1 MYEKAIA
8 SRIDLLHTESAFQ
21 IMARANALQSEGR
34 SIIHCEIG
42 QPDFITP
49 KNIIDAA
56 CDAMRGGYTGYTPT
70 AGYPEVRQAIADYV
84 REYKHVPAEKENVVI
99 VPGGKPV
106 MFFATQLLVNPGDEV
121 IYPNPGF
128 PIYESCIR
136 YAGGVPVPMPLLA
149 ENGFRPDWD
158 AFERSISDKTKLVI
172 INSPSNPTGG
182 VFDEADILRLSG
194 ILEKH
199 PDIFILSDEIYDR
212 LIFEGSP
219 ISIASLPGFQ
229 DRTIILDG
237 FSKTYA
243 MTGWRLGYGVMNR
256 EFAEKVELLMV
267 NSNSCAAAFSQI
279 AGKEALQGPQDS
291 VDEMREAFRKRRDFL
306 VKALN
311 EIDGITC
318 VNPHGAFY
326 TFPDISSFGLPDK
339 VFCSRLLEE
348 AGVAAAWGTAFGSYG
363 KGYMRLSCA
372 TSMENLEIAVD
383 RIAAFTKT
391 L

>member
-1 MYEKAIA
+1 MYEHALA
-8 SRIDLLHTESAFQ
+8 SRIGLLHTESAFQ
-21 IMARANALQSEGR
+21 ILAHANALEKTGR

-49 KNIIDAA
+49 PNIIDAA
-56 CDAMRGGYTGYTPT
+56 CTAMKEGYTGYTPS

-84 REYKHVPAEKENVVI
+84 REYKQVPAEKENIVI
-99 VPGGKPV
+99 VPGGKPI
-106 MFFATQLLVNPGDEV
+106 MFFTTQLLVNPGDEV

-136 YAGGVPVPMPLLA
+136 YAGALPVPMPLLA
-149 ENGFRPDWD
+149 ENGFRPDWE
-158 AFERSISDKTKLVI
+158 AFEKSISDKTKLII

-182 VFDEADILRLSG
+182 VFDETDIRKLAS

-199 PDIFILSDEIYDR
+199 PDIYILSDEIYDR
-212 LIFEGSP
+212 LIFEGRAL
-219 ISIASLPGFQ
+219 SIASLPGFQ

-243 MTGWRLGYGVMNR
+243 MTGWRIGYGVMNR
-256 EFAEKVELLMV
+256 EFAEKTELLMV
-267 NSNSCAAAFSQI
+267 NSNSCAAAFTQI
-279 AGKEALQGPQDS
+279 AAKEALQGPQDS
-291 VDEMREAFRKRRDFL
+291 VDHMREAFRERRDYV

-311 EIDGITC
+311 DIDGITC
-318 VNPHGAFY
+318 ANPRGTFY
-326 TFPDISSFGLPDK
+326 TFPDISSFGLTDTE
-339 VFCSRLLEE
+339 FCHRLLEE
-348 AGVAAAWGTAFGSYG
+348 GGVAAAWGTSFGSFG

-372 TSMENLEIAVD
+372 NSLENLKVAVE
-383 RIAAFTKT
+383 RIASFTRS